1 MFPSGVVHYSGGSIS
16 GVAVV
21 WGAFSRVVLG
31 AVSRVVLG
39 AVTGVVVVLGAVSRV
54 VVLGTTAGRAV
65 LVSGAAI
72 NQCVVKCR
80 LVN

>member
-39 AVTGVVVVLGAVSRV
+39 AVSGVVVLGAVSRV
-54 VVLGTTAGRAV
+54 VVLGTTAGGVV